1 MIYCVKD
8 IEFSYGS
15 ETRRVLDSVSLSLS
29 SGEIMSVLGPNG
41 AGKSTLLE
49 CMAALLK
56 PQGGSIELTGKDI
69 FSMKPR
75 EIADIVGYVPQNHAA
90 AFDYTVLEFVLMGRA
105 SKMKLFER
113 PTAGDREIAERA
125 ISDMGLTHLS
135 NKSYMQIS
143 GGERQQAMIARALA
157 QEPKVLLFDEPT
169 AHLDYGNQ
177 LKTLKIIKGL
187 SKKGYAVVMTTHN
200 PDHAVLLGGS
210 VAMLSRDGR
219 LECGRTKEILTEE
232 MLQRVYGTEIK
243 LVYVDEVHRTVCTSP
258 DID

>member
-75 EIADIVGYVPQNHAA
+75 EIADIVGY
-90 AFDYTVLEFVLMGRA
+90 VLEFVLMGRA

-177 LKTLKIIKGL
+177 LKTLEIIKGL

-210 VAMLSRDGR
+210 VAVLSRDGR
-219 LECGRTKEILTEE
+219 LECGRADEILTEE
-232 MLQRVYGTEIK
+232 RLQRVYGTEIK
-243 LVYVDEVHRTVCTSP
+243 LVYVEEVHRTVCVSP